1 MAFGLYVMLRAVQSK
16 QEVRPRDKSTHS
28 NKKDLL
34 ICGKALQMYHTC
46 NRRVSHKIGEHYTST

>member
-46 NRRVSHKIGEHYTST
+46 NRRVSHTIGEH